1 MAKRAR
7 DGDRDVELMKGGY
20 EWLTTIERSHRL
32 RTRVELT
39 PTERRGVFSVKALA
53 ETLVSGKPG
62 QTVCSVTAF
71 YPNGDNQTLEG
82 LILALALQLD
92 RMVDSWVLDAP
103 GVATAAQNAG

>member
-1 MAKRAR
+1 
-7 DGDRDVELMKGGY
+7 
-20 EWLTTIERSHRL
+20 
-32 RTRVELT
+32 
-39 PTERRGVFSVKALA
+39 
-53 ETLVSGKPG
+53 
-62 QTVCSVTAF
+62 VTAF